1 MIESIAKSDNE
12 LATLEKNILESLL
25 GTVGKEGYNVL
36 EDNNLINMLKES
48 KVKSTEISKSKE
60 QAEKTNEQLIEERKK

>member
-1 MIESIAKSDNE
+1 LIESIAKSDNE

-48 KVKSTEISKSKE
+48 KVKSTEINKSKE

>member
-1 MIESIAKSDNE
+1 LIESIAKSDNE